1 MHAKS
6 TPGTVE
12 TSPPDEAFMK
22 KIVFVTLAVA
32 ALTGSATTNSA
43 YAAAGDP
50 PTRSDLR
57 METRAALLDA
67 HLAGL
72 KAGLK
77 LNADQEKNWPAFESV
92 VREIAKERME
102 RFKEMRAETVDG
114 ERPSPI
120 DHMRMIS
127 DRLAK
132 SSTDLKTLAD
142 AAGPLYA
149 SLDDNQKHNFGPLL
163 RDLVREGRHDGMR
176 WRHHEG
182 REHEGEGG
190 MQ

>member
-1 MHAKS
+1 
-6 TPGTVE
+6 
-12 TSPPDEAFMK
+12 MK

-32 ALTGSATTNSA
+32 ALAGSAATYSA

-50 PTRSDLR
+50 PTGAEQR

-67 HLAGL
+67 HIAGF

-77 LNADQEKNWPAFESV
+77 LNADQEKNWPAFESA
-92 VREIAKERME
+92 VREIAKERMD
-102 RFKEMRAETVDG
+102 RFKEMRAEKVDG

-120 DHMRMIS
+120 DHMRMMS

-132 SSTDLKTLAD
+132 TSSDLKTLAD
-142 AAGPLYA
+142 AAAPLYA
-149 SLDDNQKHNFGPLL
+149 SLDDNQKRTFGPLL
-163 RDLVREGRHDGMR
+163 HDLVREGRHDAMR
-176 WRHHEG
+176 WRHHGEH
-182 REHEGEGG
+182 EHEGEGG